1 MTFLRFVEETGSTNA
16 DMLALA
22 EQGMPEGG
30 WLRAGRQTG
39 GRGRMG
45 RAWESPTGNLYCSTF
60 VRTVASDPMAHTLAL
75 VAANAVHALV
85 APLCAGQAR
94 IKWPNDILVDGA
106 KIAGILLERVGD
118 AIVIGIGI
126 NVTHYPT
133 GLDRPVTSLV
143 DQGAVDAEA
152 GPLLERLA
160 QLFAHWLSIWR
171 AQGLE
176 PVRTHWLLNAH
187 PGGTPMRVIQPDGE
201 VVEGAFD
208 TLDRQGMLIL
218 RLANGQSRAIHAGD
232 IILT

>member
-1 MTFLRFVEETGSTNA
+1 MTIRFVEETGSTNA

-22 EQGMPEGG
+22 DQGAPDGS

-39 GRGRMG
+39 GRGRLG
-45 RAWESPTGNLYCSTF
+45 RNWESPVGNLHCSTLI
-60 VRTVASDPMAHTLAL
+60 RLRAGDPLPHTLAL

-94 IKWPNDILVDGA
+94 IKWPNDVLVDGA
-106 KIAGILLERVGD
+106 KIAGILLERAGD
-118 AIVIGIGI
+118 AIVVGIGI
-126 NVTHYPT
+126 NVADYPRD
-133 GLDRPVTSLV
+133 LDRPVTSLAA
-143 DQGAVDAEA
+143 QGATDAEA
-152 GPLLERLA
+152 GALLERLA

-187 PGGTPMRVIQPDGE
+187 PTGTPMRVAQPDGE
-201 VVEGAFD
+201 TVEGAFD

-232 IILT
+232 IFLI